1 MIRRPPRSTR
11 TDTLFPYTTL
21 FRSVFEDHIDEAV
34 AEEGVAAHRLGAG
47 YGKHGGGERIGDLI
61 FDDLRRLTWIGGA
74 DDDLRVGEVGK
85 RIDRGRRH
93 RTKHRANQSQ
103 NPEQEK
109 EAIVAGTAEEGGDQ
123 RSAQQL
129 GRGWGRETKW
139 K

>member
-47 YGKHGGGERIGDLI
+47 YGQHGGGERIGDLI

-74 DDDLRVGEVGK
+74 DADLRVGEVVQC
-85 RIDRGRRH
+85 IEWGRSH
-93 RTKHRANQSQ
+93 RPKPRAYQSQ
-103 NPEQEK
+103 NSDNDK
-109 EAIVAGTAEEGGDQ
+109 EAIVD
-123 RSAQQL
+123 
-129 GRGWGRETKW
+129 
-139 K
+139 